1 MQTCI
6 SSSNSLESTEI
17 HKQSRLVNKYTNSGS
32 GLIHI
37 DMTIYIIIPHVNF
50 KQSDWSKG
58 RVQSLTKVAIL
69 TVIRSGFYE
78 DRQKLTLWRSEC
90 PTQFFSNILSKYFL
104 LPSQACLECL

>member
-6 SSSNSLESTEI
+6 SSPSSLESTEI
-17 HKQSRLVNKYTNSGS
+17 YKKSRLVNKYTNSGS

-58 RVQSLTKVAIL
+58 WMTIL
-69 TVIRSGFYE
+69 NVTQYVSVI
-78 DRQKLTLWRSEC
+78 
-90 PTQFFSNILSKYFL
+90 I
-104 LPSQACLECL
+104 